1 VGGALKGTYW
11 RRPNDTIG
19 VAGVAEGLSAISRQY
34 FAAGGMGILIG
45 DGKLNYRPE
54 IVIETYYALSPVKW
68 AVLSL
73 DYQLVVDPGYN
84 ADRGPVSIFSGRI
97 HTAF

>member
-1 VGGALKGTYW
+1 MAS
-11 RRPNDTIG
+11 DTLG
-19 VAGVAEGLSAISRQY
+19 VAGVAEGLSAISRRY

-54 IVIETYYALSPVKW
+54 MVLETYYAFSPVKW
-68 AVLSL
+68 AALTI
-73 DYQLVVDPGYN
+73 DYQLIANPGYN

-97 HTAF
+97 HAAF